1 MKQKILTSEFLD
13 QYISVVKESPLEK
26 LDKLYYTSTVLK
38 KFWIVTLYSTL
49 ILITFTGRKNI
60 IF

>member
-26 LDKLYYTSTVLK
+26 LDNMK
-38 KFWIVTLYSTL
+38 KVEIPVDFFQFY
-49 ILITFTGRKNI
+49 K
-60 IF
+60 